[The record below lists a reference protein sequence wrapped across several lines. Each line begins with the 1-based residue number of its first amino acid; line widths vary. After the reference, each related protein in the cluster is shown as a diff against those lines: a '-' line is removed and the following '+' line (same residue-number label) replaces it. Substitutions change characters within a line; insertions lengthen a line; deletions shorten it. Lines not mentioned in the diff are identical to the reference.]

1 MVESAKIEKDE
12 EEGVGLELMKPN
24 GGDRQFEA
32 VGDQG
37 WAGLG
42 RLRLGFGARS
52 EELTLSERS
61 SGSFRAGGPILLL
74 ARFFL

>member
-1 MVESAKIEKDE
+1 MVESAKIEKGE
-12 EEGVGLELMKPN
+12 EEGAGLELMKPN

-61 SGSFRAGGPILLL
+61 GSFRAGGPILLL
-74 ARFFL
+74 ARSFL